1 MKRNQT
7 EPIGDIIRRFMREQ
21 GLESP
26 LNEYRLI
33 EAWKDVLG
41 PIASY
46 TTNLYIKNQVLHVH
60 LTSPAL
66 RQNLMMARKQLVD
79 NLNRYVG
86 SQMIVNIVFH

>member
-1 MKRNQT
+1 
-7 EPIGDIIRRFMREQ
+7 MREQ

-46 TTNLYIKNQVLHVH
+46 ATNLYIKNQVLHVH